1 MPTQRPFFANF
12 FSAFRARSSPVFQAK
27 SSPTGAISPS
37 TLAATAHVATTT
49 TTVTSTNAA
58 RSISTKAV
66 QDASTQSTNSVSP
79 QTVKTS
85 NTSPFTTTMA
95 SGSPGTTF
103 YSIPKSARPPSPAPH
118 NHSLA
123 LSPPGHATPVPRG
136 RQRRDSGSSNSS
148 GGFMDAMGSEKWY
161 IGGRT
166 ATGEE
171 RFYQLGLATTSAGKR
186 VRSLDRLSL

>member
-12 FSAFRARSSPVFQAK
+12 FSAFRARSSPTFQAK
-27 SSPTGAISPS
+27 SSTTTGAITPS
-37 TLAATAHVATTT
+37 ILSASAHVSTTIATA
-49 TTVTSTNAA
+49 TSASGPRNIT
-58 RSISTKAV
+58 TKAV
-66 QDASTQSTNSVSP
+66 SDTSAQGNHAATISQP
-79 QTVKTS
+79 IKTGAP
-85 NTSPFTTTMA
+85 SPFGATTLT

-103 YSIPKSARPPSPAPH
+103 YRRPPSPSPH
-118 NHSLA
+118 GHNLA
-123 LSPPGHATPVPRG
+123 LSPPGHSNPIARG

-161 IGGRT
+161 VGGRT

-171 RFYQLGLATTSAGKR
+171 RFYQLSLVSGSDGKR

>member
-12 FSAFRARSSPVFQAK
+12 FSAFRARSSPTFQAK
-27 SSPTGAISPS
+27 SSTTTGAISPS
-37 TLAATAHVATTT
+37 ILSASAHVSTTT
-49 TTVTSTNAA
+49 TTVTSANAPRNITTKSVPDSTA
-58 RSISTKAV
+58 QTINTATIS
-66 QDASTQSTNSVSP
+66 QP
-79 QTVKTS
+79 VKTAS
-85 NTSPFTTTMA
+85 TSPFGATTLT

-103 YSIPKSARPPSPAPH
+103 YRRPPSPSPH
-118 NHSLA
+118 GHNLA
-123 LSPPGHATPVPRG
+123 LSPPGHTTPITRG

-161 IGGRT
+161 VGGRT

-171 RFYQLGLATTSAGKR
+171 RFYQLSLVSGSDGRR